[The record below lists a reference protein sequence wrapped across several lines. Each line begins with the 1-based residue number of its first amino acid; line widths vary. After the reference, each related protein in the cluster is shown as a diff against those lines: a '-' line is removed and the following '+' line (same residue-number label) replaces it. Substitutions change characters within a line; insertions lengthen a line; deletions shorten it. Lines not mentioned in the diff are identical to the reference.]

1 MNRMFPS
8 PLGWTAPAEGHKFK
22 FNLLVNEFNNSFLS
36 LSHKKMKSSGT
47 TLTLNVNKKRN
58 KIIKYK
64 SKNIKNLIFFIYN
77 KLEFF
82 NKLEFYKKNSPVLPL
97 HPNPIKKV
105 FILTLT
111 TNYKITYTIK
121 KKINVPQTIILIF
134 ELKSEKIKCYQFLIK
149 KRFLLFQ

>member
-97 HPNPIKKV
+97 HPNPIKKG
-105 FILTLT
+105 FY
-111 TNYKITYTIK
+111 TNTNNKLQNNIHNQK
-121 KKINVPQTIILIF
+121 KN
-134 ELKSEKIKCYQFLIK
+134 
-149 KRFLLFQ
+149 KRSSNYNSYF